1 MKKFRVKSVLLK
13 ATDYVEIH
21 FSQVNKR
28 ANLIGVAVALLISS
42 PDSHSQIN
50 SFKLEQAVY
59 TGFSNR
65 PIENEILIGSLLGA
79 SYSFGIDRKS
89 RIGIRAEAGLEWPF
103 SFPNRV
109 GIAYHRAGI
118 GSFWLQSSLVPFKP
132 GVEMSIPLRRKIKF
146 LRVCRREIFLQGS
159 FCGAQ
164 GTLSPQPENYAVR
177 LGIRKVG
184 MCTMDDPPRGPRGG
198 WDFEF

>member
-1 MKKFRVKSVLLK
+1 MDVFVPKNNVQMKARIITTSLL
-13 ATDYVEIH
+13 
-21 FSQVNKR
+21 
-28 ANLIGVAVALLISS
+28 LLFV
-42 PDSHSQIN
+42 QIQPWCQ
-50 SFKLEQAVY
+50 FIEQAVY

-132 GVEMSIPLRRKIKF
+132 GVEMSIPLQRRKKRAG
-146 LRVCRREIFLQGS
+146 RVCRREIFLQGS
-159 FCGAQ
+159 FCGAR

-184 MCTMDDPPRGPRGG
+184 MCTMADPQRGPRGG
-198 WDFEF
+198 WDFE